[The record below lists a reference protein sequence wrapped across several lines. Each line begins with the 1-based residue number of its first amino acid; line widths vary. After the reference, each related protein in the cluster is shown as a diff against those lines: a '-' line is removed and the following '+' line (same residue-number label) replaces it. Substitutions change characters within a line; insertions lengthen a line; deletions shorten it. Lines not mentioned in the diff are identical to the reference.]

1 MEESPAGPV
10 ESHLGLEPGLG
21 RTEATGGGSGAGGRP
36 RDLEHYPLHTRG
48 LGLFSAGATPHP
60 PPGALSMADTI
71 FGSGNDQWVCPNDRQ
86 LALRAKLHTGWSV
99 HTYQTEKQRRDQHL
113 SPTEVEAILQVIQR
127 AERLDVLEQQR
138 IGRLVERL
146 ETLRGNVMGN
156 GLSQCLLCGEVL
168 GFLGSSSVFCKD
180 CRKVWKRSGAWFYK
194 GLPKYILPLKTPGR
208 ADDPHLRPLPV
219 ELAERETRSF
229 ESSRVYTW
237 ARGRGVSSDS
247 DSDSDLSSSSLE
259 DRLPPTGVRDP
270 KDDKPWRKSGG
281 SDEAPRMGLARP
293 PGHLSGSQSSLASET
308 GTGSADPQGTL
319 PRADLKGPGKRHTW
333 AIPRC

>member
-1 MEESPAGPV
+1 
-10 ESHLGLEPGLG
+10 
-21 RTEATGGGSGAGGRP
+21 
-36 RDLEHYPLHTRG
+36 
-48 LGLFSAGATPHP
+48 
-60 PPGALSMADTI
+60 MADTI
-71 FGSGNDQWVCPNDRQ
+71 FSSGNDQWVCPNDRQ

-113 SPTEVEAILQVIQR
+113 SPAEVEAILQVIQR

-208 ADDPHLRPLPV
+208 ADDPHLRHLPV
-219 ELAERETRSF
+219 EPAERETGSS
-229 ESSRVYTW
+229 ESSRIYPW
-237 ARGRGVSSDS
+237 ARGKGVSSDS

-270 KDDKPWRKSGG
+270 KSDKPWRESGG
-281 SDEAPRMGLARP
+281 SEDAPRMGLIRP
-293 PGHLSGSQSSLASET
+293 PSHLSVSQSSLASET
-308 GTGSADPQGTL
+308 GTGSADPQGTP
-319 PRADLKGPGKRHTW
+319 PRADLKGPEWLGGLSSPSDGRRNQGMERVRGESWDPTLPCTCWPQPWPAQDHPVTGKGVLLTLRPEK
-333 AIPRC
+333 AVQVQDRPCLLQERSPR